1 MQIQKNAGSR
11 STEPPKSPT
20 FDVEPQ
26 NVINSIEIVFEVQ
39 STIDVR
45 ANADAEEP
53 KDAEAASK
61 PSLTQLK
68 EIKKFLDN

>member
-11 STEPPKSPT
+11 STESPKSPS

-39 STIDVR
+39 PAIDVK
-45 ANADAEEP
+45 AKAEAAEP
-53 KDAEAASK
+53 KDEETASK